1 MYNSNTLLKGICK
14 HYNQIIGRIVPIRQ
28 HQDGHVC
35 DVRCSVHMGYSW
47 REQRHR
53 GLQTGVR
60 YSHIKRDVALSG
72 KREPTLEAPINQVE
86 ANHCIAAA
94 KGLQYFGT

>member
-1 MYNSNTLLKGICK
+1 MYNSNTSLKGICK

-28 HQDGHVC
+28 HKDGHVC

-53 GLQTGVR
+53 GLHGWASVR
-60 YSHIKRDVALSG
+60 DTAVMRDVLGRIPA
-72 KREPTLEAPINQVE
+72 RAPTRV
-86 ANHCIAAA
+86 
-94 KGLQYFGT
+94 